1 MELAAEIRQTTR
13 AHAAYGLDNIDPA
26 RDIRITL
33 LEAFSRVLPPLSD
46 HVATAATELLAKLD
60 VSVRTEQRV
69 TEIDADGVHTASG
82 DFYPSDLTVWAAGI
96 MNGKRWRKAA
106 VATAL
111 SLQLASP
118 AGAFLLFGGEPA
130 SITPVI
136 EYYNEELGEYF
147 VTASYDEIVALD
159 AGAAPAWS
167 STAHLRISC

>member
-1 MELAAEIRQTTR
+1 
-13 AHAAYGLDNIDPA
+13 
-26 RDIRITL
+26 
-33 LEAFSRVLPPLSD
+33 
-46 HVATAATELLAKLD
+46 
-60 VSVRTEQRV
+60 
-69 TEIDADGVHTASG
+69 
-82 DFYPSDLTVWAAGI
+82 

-159 AGAAPAWS
+159 AGAAPAPPS
-167 STAHLRISC
+167 RPALPGPRAAGRAGCS